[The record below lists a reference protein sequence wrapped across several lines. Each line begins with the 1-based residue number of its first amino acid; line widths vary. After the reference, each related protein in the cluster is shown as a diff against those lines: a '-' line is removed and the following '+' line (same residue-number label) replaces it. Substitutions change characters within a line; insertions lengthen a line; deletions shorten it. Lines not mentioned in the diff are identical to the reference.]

1 MDFLKNINKIK
12 LFFSFIIIIGSLY
25 VSLKL
30 YNNQNFQEYTKIS
43 VTYNNQPFES
53 HRNFIKIFRNLKNY
67 EIWVKSENPTSEIFD
82 FINEGSFSSEKGYV
96 TNSNLEFPELRE
108 TESTYFIIIKKT
120 SNENLRSVK
129 EYIEYTA
136 SKVEEK
142 YVTSFPLYNVAVSFP
157 SKYYRKNFKPATFYI
172 GGSLIFSLFFLAII
186 FFLYEEIK
194 ALQLLK

>member
-142 YVTSFPLYNVAVSFP
+142 YVTSFPFYNVAVSFP